1 MALVNDPKILFL
13 DEPTL
18 GLDVISRKEL
28 WDIIKSKKGNMTIIL
43 TTHYMEEAEKLS
55 DRIGIMS
62 NGVLKRVGTASQLKA
77 MEKVETFEEVF
88 IKIATD
94 EVLYENN

>member
-1 MALVNDPKILFL
+1 MVNTNKIKAKM
-13 DEPTL
+13 
-18 GLDVISRKEL
+18 KEL
-28 WDIIKSKKGNMTIIL
+28 EL
-43 TTHYMEEAEKLS
+43 TQNDVACSLGIRQSTANQKINNVRCFSLEEAEKLS

-77 MEKVETFEEVF
+77 MEKVETFEEAF